1 MAGVGAEELP
11 ERAHGDGRRWR
22 PRRLGP
28 GDGKRSAWTTSDSN
42 RSYWVQGRFKE
53 DWAHW
58 EMDGEAS
65 SLAAARMAQRT
76 VVAARGGGRALSL
89 NKAACSR

>member
-1 MAGVGAEELP
+1 MAEAGAEELP
-11 ERAHGDGRRWR
+11 ERAHGDGRRRR

-28 GDGKRSAWTTSDSN
+28 SDGKLSARTTSDSY

-58 EMDGEAS
+58 RMDREVS
-65 SLAAARMAQRT
+65 SPAAARVVRWT
-76 VVAARGGGRALSL
+76 VVAVRGGAGRSI
-89 NKAACSR
+89 